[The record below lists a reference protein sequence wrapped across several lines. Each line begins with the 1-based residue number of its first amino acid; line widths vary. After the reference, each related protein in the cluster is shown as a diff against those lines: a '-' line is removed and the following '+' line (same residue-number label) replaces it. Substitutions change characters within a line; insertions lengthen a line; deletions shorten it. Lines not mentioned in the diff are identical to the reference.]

1 MTTIL
6 LISALLNLIL
16 AIWLFRTLS
25 RIARL
30 EAYASQART
39 ELDLER
45 SVMKQELI
53 GIRKAG
59 L

>member
-1 MTTIL
+1 MTTLL
-6 LISALLNLIL
+6 LISALFNILL

-30 EAYASQART
+30 EADASQART

-45 SVMKQELI
+45 SVIKQELI
-53 GIRKAG
+53 GIRRAG